1 MSKYIVT
8 INDDYDDWK
17 IKGLLAEV
25 VAWDR
30 DKRFLVKLLE
40 NSQTDYLN
48 IGDTIWLKPHWL
60 DGIYD
65 NLNRFTAIHKLPYG
79 EDDKRTK
86 KDRWKEYKQR
96 VKRFKTRFYLVV
108 GDKNYD
114 NLNRQQVIGHM
125 MFLKDTTDDFRVGV
139 YFNTKTSFCSGSVVE
154 CDEDGYWTPNNFTEV
169 SKRVSNLQNK
179 ISKIL
184 RGETK

>member
-1 MSKYIVT
+1 MAKFVVT
-8 INDDYDDWK
+8 INADYDDWK

-48 IGDTIWLKPHWL
+48 VGDTIWLKPHWL

-65 NLNRFTAIHKLPYG
+65 KMNRFTAIHKLPYD

-86 KDRWKEYKQR
+86 KERWKEYKQL
-96 VKRFKTRFYLVV
+96 VKRFKTSFYLVV
-108 GDKNYD
+108 GDKCYD
-114 NLNRQQVIGHM
+114 KLNRKQVIGHM
-125 MFLKDTTDDFRVGV
+125 MHLKDTADDFKVGV
-139 YFNTKTSFCSGSVVE
+139 YFDTKTSFCSGSVVE
-154 CDEDGYWTPNNFTEV
+154 CDEFGFWIPNNFREV

-179 ISKIL
+179 VSKIL
-184 RGETK
+184 KGE